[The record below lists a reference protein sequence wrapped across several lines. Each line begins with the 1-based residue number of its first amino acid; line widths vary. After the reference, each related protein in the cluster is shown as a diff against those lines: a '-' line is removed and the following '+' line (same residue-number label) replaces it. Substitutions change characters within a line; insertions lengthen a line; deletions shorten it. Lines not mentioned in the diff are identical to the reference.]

1 MVKMHSENTD
11 RINQVSIFFLN
22 TLKMLYE
29 KVLKVVT
36 KHQRKIFFL
45 NSSLFMMLRQKIKN
59 S

>member
-1 MVKMHSENTD
+1 
-11 RINQVSIFFLN
+11 
-22 TLKMLYE
+22 MLYE

-59 S
+59 SNISYHHMA